1 MCTARSSAFGSGL
14 QRRWWKLCLG
24 PEARQPD
31 HSLVLLGELIY
42 LLVLPYSHDSVPTPE
57 PVCLVTWD
65 ETKANV
71 CCPRLPLHLSREG
84 LYYSPRAVNHS
95 AVDTIRQ
102 FHQAHLQAAGW
113 GAELH
118 TEQKTGS
125 RLISFYFQPA
135 VCFKFI
141 IKCHSC
147 KIHSQWLVKYCTVIR
162 SQCQF
167 NYVNVKKKKNVLRS
181 LWFAKEHKTQAELGC
196 ARSQVMWKRKDSLW
210 QRENKCVH
218 YTFYGESPIAWWFLS
233 GKEPGLHPGFIS
245 QFNEVLQL
253 SSGRSACVSLC
264 ARCVCVPGFVFVYVC
279 YNYPCGLQWY
289 GANPSHPSHSWESVP
304 TQVGLLRPGTNHQGL
319 KLPASTASKS
329 EHKNY

>member
-147 KIHSQWLVKYCTVIR
+147 KIHSQ
-162 SQCQF
+162 
-167 NYVNVKKKKNVLRS
+167 
-181 LWFAKEHKTQAELGC
+181 
-196 ARSQVMWKRKDSLW
+196 
-210 QRENKCVH
+210 
-218 YTFYGESPIAWWFLS
+218 
-233 GKEPGLHPGFIS
+233 
-245 QFNEVLQL
+245 
-253 SSGRSACVSLC
+253 
-264 ARCVCVPGFVFVYVC
+264 
-279 YNYPCGLQWY
+279 
-289 GANPSHPSHSWESVP
+289 
-304 TQVGLLRPGTNHQGL
+304 
-319 KLPASTASKS
+319 
-329 EHKNY
+329 